1 MTWVRS
7 HCASRPHQPCALDAS
22 VSDTT
27 ISIAL
32 AQAGAGLGGKHDG
45 FLCAFAPSKLERCG
59 ATGIAAV
66 AFQDAA
72 RQLRGVHSASVV
84 PASAIVP
91 NDALNPFGPAVVD
104 TANQF
109 PNVVVLAVGCTGTLI
124 SPKVVLTAAHCVV
137 DPNTGQKVNT
147 E

>member
-1 MTWVRS
+1 MLL
-7 HCASRPHQPCALDAS
+7 ASSA
-22 VSDTT
+22 
-27 ISIAL
+27 
-32 AQAGAGLGGKHDG
+32 
-45 FLCAFAPSKLERCG
+45 AFIL
-59 ATGIAAV
+59 
-66 AFQDAA
+66 
-72 RQLRGVHSASVV
+72 ASVV